1 VRFDRVAFAYEP
13 GQPVLRDVSFEVPA
27 GGAVALVGAS
37 GAGKSTC
44 VNLLLRFWDVD
55 AGSVSVAGHDVR
67 DFPLADLR
75 RTVAVIPQDV
85 YLFDAT
91 IADNLRLGRPD
102 ATAAEIEAAARAANA
117 HSFVTAL
124 PDGYATTA
132 GERGARLS
140 GGQRQRLAIARALLT
155 DAPVLVMDEAAS
167 NLDTENERDIQ
178 TAIRTIRTARRR
190 HTTLVIAHRL
200 STVRNADRIVVL
212 DGGRVA
218 ETGTHDEL
226 VAAGGAYARLVA
238 AQRDGLIGV
247 AEGDEPDQ
255 LEAPAPA

>member
-1 VRFDRVAFAYEP
+1 
-13 GQPVLRDVSFEVPA
+13 
-27 GGAVALVGAS
+27 
-37 GAGKSTC
+37 
-44 VNLLLRFWDVD
+44 
-55 AGSVSVAGHDVR
+55 VAGHDVR

-75 RTVAVIPQDV
+75 RTVAVVPQDV

-102 ATAAEIEAAARAANA
+102 ATAAEIEATARAANA

-124 PDGYATTA
+124 PDGYATPA

-178 TAIRTIRTARRR
+178 AAIRTARRG

-200 STVRNADRIVVL
+200 STVRTADRIVVL

-247 AEGDEPDQ
+247 AEPDD